1 MPHVAEADIRSFAI
15 KTLSACGLAGPDAE
29 AITDGLI
36 LATKRGV
43 TTHGVFRL
51 PQYCQSVEAGKIN
64 GRPDVQVL
72 QRRGV
77 TALVNADGGY
87 GFRPGIMAMDIAIEI
102 ARQHG
107 VGAVGVRNSHHFGA
121 AAIYSERAA
130 LAGLIGLTTTT
141 TRANIAPTGAIG
153 PVVGNNP
160 ISIAVPRRPP
170 NRPMI
175 LDMAL
180 SQVAMGRVRVAAANG
195 EEIPPGWGF
204 DSKGRPTTDPNAILA
219 NGILAAVGGHKGYGL
234 SVMTEVLAGVL
245 TGSPFALD
253 SNNHDHPRGG
263 VGHFFLAIAPDFM
276 RDIDA
281 FYADVEKLVGQV
293 KSSPMAEGSTGI
305 FLPGELEDMKSAE
318 ADRDGLAVSAEL
330 VGQLEELA
338 RKTGIPVPAW
348 KN

>member
-1 MPHVAEADIRSFAI
+1 MPHVAEADIRDFAV
-15 KTLSACGLAGPDAE
+15 KTLSASGLASPDAE
-29 AITDGLI
+29 AVTDGLI

-51 PQYCQSVEAGKIN
+51 PQYCQSIESGKIN
-64 GRPDVQVL
+64 GTPDVGIL

-87 GFRPGIMAMDIAIEI
+87 GFRPGVIAMDLAIEM
-102 ARQHG
+102 AREHG
-107 VGAVGVRNSHHFGA
+107 VAVVGVRNSHHFGA

-141 TRANIAPTGAIG
+141 TRSNIAPTGAIG

-160 ISIAVPRRPP
+160 IAIAVPRRPP
-170 NRPMI
+170 NRPII

-180 SQVAMGRVRVAAANG
+180 SQVAMGRIRVAAANG
-195 EEIPPGWGF
+195 QKVPEGWGY
-204 DSKGRPTTDPNAILA
+204 DSQGRSTTDPNAILA
-219 NGILAAVGGHKGYGL
+219 NGILAAVGEHKGYGL

-245 TGSPFALD
+245 TGSPFALG
-253 SNNHDHPRGG
+253 SNNHDHPKGG

-276 RDIDA
+276 RDVEA
-281 FYADVEKLVGQV
+281 FYDDVEELVGQL
-293 KSSPMAEGSTGI
+293 KSSPLAEGSKGV
-305 FLPGELEDMKSAE
+305 FLPGEIEDIKSAQ
-318 ADRDGLAVSAEL
+318 ADREGLAVSSDL

-338 RKTGIPVPAW
+338 GKTGVTVPAW
-348 KN
+348 KS